1 MPEISSKNPDPLHP
15 ISFSALLNLFF
26 KAFLQA
32 YKDFVHFFFRNK
44 ALIIIFIIT
53 GIAAGVVN
61 YKMSRVYYKL
71 SMIVRHNELT
81 LKTYGQMLNNLNALA
96 ESGSY
101 DALSKSLKIDHE
113 TSRKIRTIEA
123 VNLSG
128 IDLRKDTST
137 SEENAFLIQMTIY
150 DNDIADTLEKTIV
163 NYFNNNTFLSKLKQD
178 EIHLYTGRLEFLKN
192 ELNRMDSLKDAYTRS
207 LAISKG
213 SPTFYNN
220 AFNPAD
226 IYKASNQYAVEK
238 DVVEEWLLQKRN
250 PIITMDSVKPSVA
263 PKSISLVLS
272 ILIYVLI
279 FFFIGC
285 FLAGILEFTKK

>member
-178 EIHLYTGRLEFLKN
+178 EIHLY
-192 ELNRMDSLKDAYTRS
+192 SLKDAYTRS